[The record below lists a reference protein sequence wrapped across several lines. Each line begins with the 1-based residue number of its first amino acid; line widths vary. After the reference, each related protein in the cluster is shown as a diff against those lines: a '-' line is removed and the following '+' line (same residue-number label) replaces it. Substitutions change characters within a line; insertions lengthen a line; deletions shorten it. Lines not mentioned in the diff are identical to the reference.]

1 MSIVNSGQQTWR
13 QRNRRAL
20 RFIRWAELAAVVVG
34 VILAVRLRAMV
45 PLVLFAVVCLAVLW
59 FILGFTSIMAC
70 PHCSERL
77 WGLSHKLSK
86 LRFCPFCGRG
96 LDEE

>member
-1 MSIVNSGQQTWR
+1 MRI
-13 QRNRRAL
+13 
-20 RFIRWAELAAVVVG
+20 IRWAELAAVLVG
-34 VILAVRLRAMV
+34 VLLAVRLKLWGPV
-45 PLVLFAVVCLAVLW
+45 VLLAVVCLAVLW

-70 PHCSERL
+70 PHCDERL
-77 WGLSHKLSK
+77 WGLSHKVSK